1 MNILLILLAFIL
13 LTLSFFG
20 SDSISNE
27 HSYLFDIRL
36 STIKA
41 FIGIAFFSYIICE
54 ILSLFNIFS
63 FNYVLISWF
72 LINGLIIYLN
82 KEKIK
87 LNAFSIFSQKVIIP
101 KKEKN
106 ILLFICFLIIL
117 PLLLLAIFIPPNN
130 WDSMA
135 YHLPRVEHWIQ
146 NKNIYP
152 YPTNIVRQVLT
163 SPLSEYIIANFQI
176 LAGTDAFSNLVQF
189 ASFIFILFTGSL
201 IFSILKIGLNGQL
214 FLLLALLSIPMILF
228 QATTT
233 QTDLLASFF
242 FVSFIL
248 FALLIIQTEANFRT
262 NFIFLALSLT
272 LGILTKYHI
281 AIFAAPIIF
290 YLLYDL
296 IKKKNNKNTIFA
308 ILISILTIALILAPL
323 FLRNIYFFGSIT
335 GKDLFD
341 ENATIVNSTISIQNM
356 LSNNFKHIV
365 DFVSIPING
374 YNNLLFSANHS
385 FHNSIGISENAPGNN
400 WASEPFIVNNY
411 LNEDTAGSLFH
422 ALLIILSLVLVF
434 KSKHKTK
441 LLLLFA
447 YCFIAF
453 SLYGLL
459 FRYTPFDIRLLLPV
473 LILLIIISTYIIY
486 TSNTNK
492 YIVNALMFLFLI
504 ISIFPVYFNRAKPII
519 GNPFYLKRVL
529 TNTPKGDI
537 ANTSLALLPA
547 SKKEEIL
554 NNYILTD
561 SIYRLNEDLTQV
573 QRKSLFKLED
583 SIGLFDFDKKT
594 IFQKS
599 RLDNYFTQNAVIQ
612 KNLDTLFNNISSAN
626 SANNSINGKHLFIY
640 LKTEFDS
647 YEYMVWV
654 YAKAKYKNGF
664 YIGNSDTLKYRTYS
678 KNIIDP
684 KFYNLEI
691 TDKNKNWTT
700 KYKN

>member
-1 MNILLILLAFIL
+1 MYILLILLAFIL
-13 LTLSFFG
+13 LSLSLFE
-20 SDSISNE
+20 SDSNSIE
-27 HSYLFDIRL
+27 HSYLFKIRL

-54 ILSLFNIFS
+54 ILSLFNVFS
-63 FNYVLISWF
+63 FNYVLIFWG

-87 LNAFSIFSQKVIIP
+87 LNVFSVFSQKIIIP
-101 KKEKN
+101 KKEKS
-106 ILLFICFLIIL
+106 ILFFIFFLIIL
-117 PLLLLAIFIPPNN
+117 PLLFLAIFIPPNN

-176 LAGTDAFSNLVQF
+176 LASTDSFSNLVQF
-189 ASFIFILFTGSL
+189 ASFIFILFSATL
-201 IFSILKIGLNGQL
+201 IFSLLKIRIKGQL
-214 FLLLALLSIPMILF
+214 FLILALFSLPMMLF

-242 FVSFIL
+242 FLSFIL
-248 FALLIIQTEANFRT
+248 FALLIIQTEAGFKT

-281 AIFAAPIIF
+281 AIFAAPIVL
-290 YLLYDL
+290 YLLFIL
-296 IKKKNNKNTIFA
+296 LKKKTNSNTIFA
-308 ILISILTIALILAPL
+308 FLISFLAIATILVLL
-323 FLRNIYFFGSIT
+323 FARNIYFFGSIT

-356 LSNNFKHIV
+356 FSNNFKHIV
-365 DFVSIPING
+365 DFISIPING
-374 YNNLLFSANHS
+374 YNNLLFSINHS
-385 FHNSIGISENAPGNN
+385 LHNLLGISENAPGNN
-400 WASEPFIVNNY
+400 WAGEPFTVNNY
-411 LNEDTAGSLFH
+411 LNEDTAGSIIH

-441 LLLLFA
+441 LILLFA

-459 FRYTPFDIRLLLPV
+459 FRYTPFDIRLLLPI

-486 TSNTNK
+486 ISISNK
-492 YIVNALMFLFLI
+492 YILNGLMFLFLI

-519 GNPFYLKRVL
+519 GNPFYLRRVL
-529 TNTPKGDI
+529 TNSPKRDI
-537 ANTSLALLPA
+537 NIRTLALLPT
-547 SKKEEIL
+547 SKKDEIL
-554 NNYILTD
+554 NNYIFND
-561 SIYRLNEDLTQV
+561 SNYALKKDLTKE
-573 QRKSLFKLED
+573 QRKSLFKLQD

-599 RLDNYFTQNAVIQ
+599 RSDNYFTQNASVQ
-612 KNLDTLFNNISSAN
+612 KNMDTLFDNISSASTAKNLIN
-626 SANNSINGKHLFIY
+626 SKPVFID

-647 YEYMVWV
+647 YEYLVWV
-654 YAKAKYKNGF
+654 YAKAKFKNGF
-664 YIGNSDTLKYRTYS
+664 YIGNSDSLKYRSYS
-678 KNIIDP
+678 KNKIDP
-684 KFYNLEI
+684 KLYNIELA
-691 TDKNKNWTT
+691 DKNKNWTI

>member
-1 MNILLILLAFIL
+1 
-13 LTLSFFG
+13 
-20 SDSISNE
+20 
-27 HSYLFDIRL
+27 
-36 STIKA
+36 
-41 FIGIAFFSYIICE
+41 
-54 ILSLFNIFS
+54 
-63 FNYVLISWF
+63 
-72 LINGLIIYLN
+72 
-82 KEKIK
+82 
-87 LNAFSIFSQKVIIP
+87 
-101 KKEKN
+101 
-106 ILLFICFLIIL
+106 
-117 PLLLLAIFIPPNN
+117 
-130 WDSMA
+130 MA

-176 LAGTDAFSNLVQF
+176 LASTDSFSNLVQF
-189 ASFIFILFTGSL
+189 ASFIFILFSATL
-201 IFSILKIGLNGQL
+201 IFSLLKIGIKGQL
-214 FLLLALLSIPMILF
+214 FLLLALLSFPMMLF

-248 FALLIIQTEANFRT
+248 FALQIIQTEANFKT

-281 AIFAAPIIF
+281 AIFAAPIVL
-290 YLLYDL
+290 YLLFFL
-296 IKKKNNKNTIFA
+296 LKKKNNKNTIFA
-308 ILISILTIALILAPL
+308 ILISCLTIAIILVPL
-323 FLRNIYFFGSIT
+323 FVRNIYFFGSIT

-341 ENATIVNSTISIQNM
+341 DNATIVNSSISIQNM

-365 DFVSIPING
+365 DFISLPVNG
-374 YNNLLFSANHS
+374 YNNLLFSVNHS
-385 FHNSIGISENAPGNN
+385 LHNLIGVSENMPGNN
-400 WASEPFIVNNY
+400 WAGEPFTVNNY
-411 LNEDTAGSLFH
+411 LNEDTAGSILH
-422 ALLIILSLVLVF
+422 AILIILSIFLVF
-434 KSKHKTK
+434 KSKKKSK

-473 LILLIIISTYIIY
+473 LILLIIISNYIIY
-486 TSNTNK
+486 TNIHNK
-492 YIVNALMFLFLI
+492 FLLNVLMFLFLI

-519 GNPFYLKRVL
+519 GNPFYLRRVL

-537 ANTSLALLPA
+537 INTSLALLPT
-547 SKKEEIL
+547 SKKDEML
-554 NNYILTD
+554 NNYIIEN
-561 SIYRLNEDLTQV
+561 SYYRLKKDLTQEK
-573 QRKSLFKLED
+573 RKSLFKLED

-599 RLDNYFTQNAVIQ
+599 RLDNYFTQNPVIQ
-612 KNLDTLFNNISSAN
+612 KNLDNLFNNISSAN
-626 SANNSINGKHLFIY
+626 STNNSINEKYLFID

-647 YEYMVWV
+647 YEYLIWV
-654 YAKAKYKNGF
+654 YAKSNFKNSF
-664 YIGNSDTLKYRTYS
+664 YIGYSDSLKYRSYS